1 MEIKGKSAVKRAI
14 ALSLGAGILLAG
26 CTYGPQVPKGQAT
39 IQGRGSEELT
49 NKGDPLMQSGSAARQ
64 VPAQFAAGYTKG
76 ISDQVKRTYWAQQA
90 EQAAS
95 SGGYSDSGKLKFY
108 DATIPEHTDPDGVVR
123 VQRRVI
129 IPIVD

>member
-49 NKGDPLMQSGSAARQ
+49 IKGDPLMQSGRAARQ

>member
-1 MEIKGKSAVKRAI
+1 MESKGKRAI

-26 CTYGPQVPKGQAT
+26 CSYGPQVPKGQAT
-39 IQGRGSEELT
+39 IQGRGSEKLT

-90 EQAAS
+90 EQAAP

>member
-1 MEIKGKSAVKRAI
+1 MEIRVKRAVKRAI

-26 CTYGPQVPKGQAT
+26 CTYGPQVPKGQAA

-90 EQAAS
+90 EQAAP
-95 SGGYSDSGKLKFY
+95 SGGYSDLGKLKFY

>member
-1 MEIKGKSAVKRAI
+1 MESKGKSAVKRAI

-49 NKGDPLMQSGSAARQ
+49 IKGDPLMQSGRAARQ

-108 DATIPEHTDPDGVVR
+108 DATIPEHRDPDGVVR